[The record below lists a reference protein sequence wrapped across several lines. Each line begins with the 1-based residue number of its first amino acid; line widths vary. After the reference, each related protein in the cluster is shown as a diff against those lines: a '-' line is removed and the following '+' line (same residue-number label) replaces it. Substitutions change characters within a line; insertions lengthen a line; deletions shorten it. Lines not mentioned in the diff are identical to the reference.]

1 MKRKEE
7 TRSTF
12 TFGPFW
18 HFSKSH
24 KNFDIEHFDTQIF
37 AIRSTVPTEAIEVL
51 KRRMY
56 ASLQCKKK

>member
-37 AIRSTVPTEAIEVL
+37 AIRSCVPTKAIEVI
-51 KRRMY
+51 KRKYLWMG
-56 ASLQCKKK
+56 KKG